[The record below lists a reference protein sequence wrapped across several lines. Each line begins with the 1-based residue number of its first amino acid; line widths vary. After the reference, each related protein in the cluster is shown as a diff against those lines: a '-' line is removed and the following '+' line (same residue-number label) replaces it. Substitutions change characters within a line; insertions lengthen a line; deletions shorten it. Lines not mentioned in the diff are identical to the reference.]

1 MLEVY
6 LLNRKLS
13 RVKFGSMMK
22 ILIAQ
27 VFFTLCI
34 STGAKIIAMMMITM
48 MVIII
53 IIKYNIGAVIYG
65 TKLYARVHSGPL
77 SRSRSTPGS
86 RQIVGQAANCFFVSA
101 CHVAIAI
108 RIIVQPYD

>member
-1 MLEVY
+1 
-6 LLNRKLS
+6 
-13 RVKFGSMMK
+13 MK

-34 STGAKIIAMMMITM
+34 STGAKIIVMMMITM
-48 MVIII
+48 MVIIII

-101 CHVAIAI
+101 CHVARYSPIAI